1 MKIAIYAR
9 KSRLSDKGESIN
21 NQIDA
26 CKNYI
31 LNWSGINH
39 VDAEFIIYKDEGF
52 SGGNTDRPEF
62 QRLMADVK
70 SNKYSKLIC
79 YRLDRVSRNIADFSN
94 TYELLNKHNIEF
106 VSVKEQFDTSTPI
119 GRAMLNIAMVFAQL
133 ERETIAERIRDNML
147 ALAKTGRWLGGKPPT
162 GFASKQIAYEGAV
175 NDKKM
180 YMLELVEAEMKTV
193 RLIFDKFYELK
204 SLRGVESFLIIN
216 DILSPNECNYTAS
229 TIRDILTNPVY
240 AAADMDTYAYFQ
252 SLGSQICNDQSQFN
266 STHGLMV
273 YNKTN
278 QGKDKS
284 DIKDPSEWVVSI
296 GKHEAIIPG
305 SKWVYIQQLLK
316 QNTSK
321 QFYNKEA
328 MNYGILSGLIKCKAC
343 GSTMKVKKGKINA
356 AGEQAFVYICSTKDI
371 SRKTKCNSKNIIGQ
385 DADKDILE
393 YLINM
398 SKDDSFINKIIDSN
412 EITCTSNA
420 THNASRTVEV
430 EKAINENIN
439 AINNLMSQMAQ
450 LEHTSTLLPHFM
462 SQLKILDEEKQNL
475 NKQLESLKEN
485 IQQNNATA
493 LNLKIVKDTLNA
505 LANLDESASVQEIR
519 ALIRTVVEKI
529 EWDGRSLEV
538 ELFGQTRL
546 ETL

>member
-31 LNWSGINH
+31 LNWSGINSA
-39 VDAEFIIYKDEGF
+39 DAEFLIYKDEGF

-62 QRLMADVK
+62 KRLMADAK
-70 SNKYSKLIC
+70 ANKYNKLIC

-147 ALAKTGRWLGGKPPT
+147 ALAKTGRWLGGKTPT
-162 GFASKQIAYEGAV
+162 GFTSKQIVYEGSI

-180 YMLELVEAEMKTV
+180 YMLELVEDEMRII
-193 RLIFDKFYELK
+193 RLIFDKFFEIK
-204 SLRGVESFLIIN
+204 SLRGVESYLIIN
-216 DILSPNECNYTAS
+216 DILTPNNCNYTAS

-240 AAADMDTYAYFQ
+240 ATADIDTYTYFE
-252 SLGSQICNDQSQFN
+252 SLRSQICNNKSEFN
-266 STHGLMV
+266 SSNGLMV
-273 YNKTN
+273 YNKTD

-284 DIKDPSEWVVSI
+284 DIKDPSEWIVSI

-371 SRKTKCNSKNIIGQ
+371 SRKTKCNSKNVIGQ

-398 SKDDSFINKIIDSN
+398 SKDDSFINKLIDSN

-420 THNASRTVEV
+420 THNASRTAEI
-430 EKAINENIN
+430 EKAINENTN
-439 AINNLMSQMAQ
+439 AINNLMGQMAQ

-475 NKQLESLKEN
+475 NKQLEALKEN

-505 LANLDESASVQEIR
+505 LANLDKSVSIQETR